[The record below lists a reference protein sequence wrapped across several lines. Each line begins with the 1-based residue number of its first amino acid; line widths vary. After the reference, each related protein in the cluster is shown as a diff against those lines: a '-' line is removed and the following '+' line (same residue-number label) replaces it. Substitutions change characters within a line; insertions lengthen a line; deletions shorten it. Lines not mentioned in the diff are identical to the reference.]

1 MLKLTICWN
10 FTWDLVI
17 IVRLAIFS
25 VQKMKKDKSNGSLVI
40 TRGAKKSQNGKS
52 CTLPSEN
59 KTIK

>member
-1 MLKLTICWN
+1 M
-10 FTWDLVI
+10 